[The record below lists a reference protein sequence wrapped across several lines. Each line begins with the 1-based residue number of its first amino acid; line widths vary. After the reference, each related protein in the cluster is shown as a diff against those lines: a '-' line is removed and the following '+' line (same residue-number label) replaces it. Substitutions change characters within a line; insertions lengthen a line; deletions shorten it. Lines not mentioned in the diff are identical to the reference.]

1 MFSSV
6 KEWFYER
13 VITMT
18 KKDLEILRN
27 QHKEN
32 FDSSTND
39 DHPLGTWYELGWV
52 DALEFVL
59 KHFDELCEETHQDEL
74 IHRAVEEA
82 KFCIRQ
88 YFQDKYRYDDEW
100 TTEEI
105 EERIQCAFNEGDAE
119 TLANSFIDS
128 ADGGIPDDEWCSNIV
143 RNFYD

>member
-1 MFSSV
+1 MDTCYI
-6 KEWFYER
+6 YER

-59 KHFDELCEETHQDEL
+59 KHFDELYLDEHRQNAIEDAKDHIYSYFESRYDGDDSDEL
-74 IHRAVEEA
+74 PE
-82 KFCIRQ
+82 
-88 YFQDKYRYDDEW
+88 
-100 TTEEI
+100 TL
-105 EERIQCAFNEGDAE
+105 EERYQRALDEGDAE
-119 TLANSFIDS
+119 KLADIFLNKCDCTISE
-128 ADGGIPDDEWCSNIV
+128 DDQWDLIV
-143 RNFYD
+143 EDFYD